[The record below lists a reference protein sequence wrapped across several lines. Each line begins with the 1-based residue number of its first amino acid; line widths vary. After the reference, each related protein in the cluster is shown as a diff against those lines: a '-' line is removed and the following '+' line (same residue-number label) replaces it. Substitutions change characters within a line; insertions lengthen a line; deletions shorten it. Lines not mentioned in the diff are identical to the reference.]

1 MSIHFGKKI
10 CFSSLLSVLTFFPGI
25 VAQTPTTGTAAY
37 GNCPAPTTAGVR
49 ICHPVGFNNTTTI
62 DSPFQVIAS
71 GTGAGGAVKRM
82 EVWVDYQKVNQASGN
97 LFDAPVS
104 LSSGD
109 HRLVV
114 VELDSTGAYLKSR
127 PLMVTIQNTLNQ
139 PCDPPSSPGVN
150 VCDPAPGSCHTT
162 PWTTISAAGTGA
174 SGLVRRME
182 LWSSGVKLA
191 NFPGNTIHTNLYLPD
206 FSTVTIVEVDSAG
219 GLMKSPRTTL
229 LSC

>member
-1 MSIHFGKKI
+1 MPRHRPQGPR
-10 CFSSLLSVLTFFPGI
+10 LTEI
-25 VAQTPTTGTAAY
+25 VQHQRPRAFE
-37 GNCPAPTTAGVR
+37 

-62 DSPFQVIAS
+62 DSPFQVISS

-97 LFDAPVS
+97 LFDSPVS
-104 LSSGD
+104 LTSGN

-114 VELDSTGAYLKSR
+114 VELDSTGAYLKSS
-127 PLMVTIQNTLNQ
+127 PLMVTIQNTANQ
-139 PCDPPSSPGVN
+139 PCDPPSGPGVN

-162 PWTTISAAGTGA
+162 PWTTISAASTGA
-174 SGLVRRME
+174 SGSVRRME
-182 LWSSGVKLA
+182 LWSGGVKLA

-219 GLMKSPRTTL
+219 GLIKSPRTTV
-229 LSC
+229 LSR